1 MSNNGF
7 FVIFL
12 LLNQQ
17 GMTMYQF
24 KTEIRNL
31 NRYSKLGRIIY
42 NGPANTYYN
51 GQNLKVALLVYER
64 RNSLRCNDWNY
75 AVKVRAKLK
84 GKKAG
89 VFDGPLLNGVNMASI
104 HASIP
109 SIIDYWKAAPM
120 YAECF

>member
-1 MSNNGF
+1 MGITEDDKSSKPVDTSLVSNLEQEP
-7 FVIFL
+7 VIAS
-12 LLNQQ
+12 
-17 GMTMYQF
+17 G
-24 KTEIRNL
+24 KTTCHTGK
-31 NRYSKLGRIIY
+31 SS
-42 NGPANTYYN
+42 
-51 GQNLKVALLVYER
+51 ALAEWQSSLVYER